1 MDDTQ
6 KEEVKYIYEEKKTKT
21 ISDLEVVRSIP
32 SVIECKA
39 KKTWKI
45 RRRIF
50 DHYMSEK
57 KNGINTQKF
66 FTSIYIYIL
75 VFIL

>member
-1 MDDTQ
+1 MPFKILGDFVIYYSGWHKK
-6 KEEVKYIYEEKKTKT
+6 KEEVKYIYEKQKTKTKT

-39 KKTWKI
+39 KKIWKI

-57 KNGINTQKF
+57 KME
-66 FTSIYIYIL
+66 
-75 VFIL
+75 

>member
-1 MDDTQ
+1 MTHK

-39 KKTWKI
+39 KKI
-45 RRRIF
+45 
-50 DHYMSEK
+50 
-57 KNGINTQKF
+57 
-66 FTSIYIYIL
+66 
-75 VFIL
+75 

>member
-1 MDDTQ
+1 MTHK
-6 KEEVKYIYEEKKTKT
+6 KEEVKYIDEKTKTKAKT

-32 SVIECKA
+32 SA
-39 KKTWKI
+39 
-45 RRRIF
+45 RRIF

-66 FTSIYIYIL
+66 FTSIYIL